1 MPTLYT
7 MPETCSL
14 APNIAIA
21 WLGAPVEVRNM
32 ARGDH
37 KKDAYL
43 AINPKGKVPA
53 LQFEDGDVLTEVTA
67 ILTYLGAKYGSNKF
81 ARDTRPGRRE
91 AEALSYMSSEV
102 HASYKPHF
110 AVQRF
115 ADSEAAREEV
125 KRKTYET
132 LAGHYE
138 SLDGT
143 LEHNGGTWYLGERSF
158 ADAFLYVLA
167 RWLEK
172 TPLSIGSY
180 PALQAHRT
188 KMEADDGV
196 RLALERQQMK
206 PVG

>member
-1 MPTLYT
+1 
-7 MPETCSL
+7 
-14 APNIAIA
+14 
-21 WLGAPVEVRNM
+21 
-32 ARGDH
+32 
-37 KKDAYL
+37 
-43 AINPKGKVPA
+43 
-53 LQFEDGDVLTEVTA
+53 
-67 ILTYLGAKYGSNKF
+67 
-81 ARDTRPGRRE
+81 
-91 AEALSYMSSEV
+91 MSSEV

-143 LEHNGGTWYLGERSF
+143 LEQNGGTWYLGERSF
-158 ADAFLYVLA
+158 ADALLYVLA

-172 TPLSIGSY
+172 TPLSIESY
-180 PALQAHRT
+180 PALRAHRT

-196 RLALERQQMK
+196 RLALERQHMK